1 MVATTA
7 DRDPDELQ
15 RVQTLGSVRLHKQ
28 GTREIILIPTPS
40 TDPNDPLN
48 W

>member
-1 MVATTA
+1 MAPTLTTTDGDIA
-7 DRDPDELQ
+7 
-15 RVQTLGSVRLHKQ
+15 RVQTLGSVRLRQ
-28 GTREIILIPTPS
+28 IDTNEVILIPQPS